1 MRLNKRETENTLP
14 GHRKVEVLPH
24 EYRFLV
30 GEFGKPRRNKK
41 SGLQAF
47 QTRNPHAGDKNVFG
61 NEISQ
66 DTKNARH
73 AAVADLSQYQP
84 GGISSPGGGTPSIPN
99 PLADQGSTTQNFAGP
114 SSRTRLD
121 DPLEKLQ
128 GKVAGRA
135 SELM

>member
-47 QTRNPHAGDKNVFG
+47 EPNPYSGTTPDRQNVLGNTVSGATQDAEHARVRNMG
-61 NEISQ
+61 
-66 DTKNARH
+66 
-73 AAVADLSQYQP
+73 AVGA
-84 GGISSPGGGTPSIPN
+84 GISSPRGGTPSISQSPSRSRFNN
-99 PLADQGSTTQNFAGP
+99 P
-114 SSRTRLD
+114 
-121 DPLEKLQ
+121 KLCW
-128 GKVAGRA
+128 
-135 SELM
+135 SFFPD